1 MHFAT
6 SGQDLLDSFALVTYL
21 PDPLCSFL
29 DNLRRELAPGCA
41 PHAHVTILP
50 PRPLA
55 VTPEEAVAAM
65 RSRISDFSAFEIKA
79 GEVLI
84 FAGSDVVY
92 LSIKEGRPEL
102 LQMHRALNV
111 GPLKHEGPYPYHP
124 HITLAQDLTPQQSIE
139 LAAVAQ
145 RRWAEYSGPR
155 VFSAEK
161 LVFVQNTARHGW
173 TDLAHFQLAPA
184 PSIRR

>member
-1 MHFAT
+1 MHCAT

-29 DNLRRELAPGCA
+29 DNLRRELAPGCV

-55 VTPEEAVAAM
+55 GAPAEAIELV

-79 GEVLI
+79 GDVLV

-92 LSIKEGRPEL
+92 LDLTDGRSEL

-111 GPLKHEGPYPYHP
+111 GPLKYQGQYSYHP
-124 HITLAQDLTPQQSIE
+124 HITLAQDLTPQQAVE
-139 LAAVAQ
+139 LAALAR
-145 RRWAEYSGPR
+145 RRWDEYSGPR
-155 VFSAEK
+155 VFSAER
-161 LVFVQNTARHGW
+161 LVFVQNTARHCW
-173 TDLAHFQLAPA
+173 IDLAHFQLTPA

>member
-1 MHFAT
+1 MHCAT
-6 SGQDLLDSFALVTYL
+6 SGQNLLDSFALVTYL
-21 PDPLCSFL
+21 PDPLCTFL
-29 DNLRRELAPGCA
+29 DNLRRELAPGCV

-55 VTPEEAVAAM
+55 GTPQEAIDAV
-65 RSRISDFSAFEIKA
+65 RSRISDFSAVEIKA
-79 GEVLI
+79 GDVLV

-92 LSIKEGRPEL
+92 LNITEGRHEL

-111 GPLKHEGPYPYHP
+111 GPLQYEAPYPYHP

-139 LAAVAQ
+139 LAAVAR

-155 VFSAEK
+155 VFSAEL
-161 LVFVQNTARHGW
+161 LVFVQNTARNRW
-173 TDLAHFQLAPA
+173 ADLAHFHLSPA